1 MILPTAHCDPPL
13 TLLSLCLFQRGI
25 PVATVAIGNSTNAGL
40 LAVRIVSASV
50 PRLVKEME
58 DYLDGLETEVMG
70 KAEKLE
76 SIGWDA
82 YLDGM
87 GKK

>member
-1 MILPTAHCDPPL
+1 M
-13 TLLSLCLFQRGI
+13 
-25 PVATVAIGNSTNAGL
+25 
-40 LAVRIVSASV
+40 

-58 DYLDGLETEVMG
+58 DYLDGLEVEVQG
-70 KAEKLE
+70 KADKLE
-76 SIGWDA
+76 AIGWDA